1 MTFVERRLTTS
12 IALGEGSYG
21 ESGFDTVTLDG
32 YRMTAAIEKNGIPAM
47 NMAVL
52 RVYGMDPSLMNR
64 LSRVGVVPTA
74 VRNNVVTVMAGD
86 LGGTQSLAFAGVLMD
101 AWADYGGAPEV
112 SFNITA
118 STGYLQN
125 MKPVLPSSYPGPT
138 DVVTIMQNLAN
149 VMGYTLENNF
159 GGPSGIV
166 LSSPYLPGTARP
178 QAIAAAAAA
187 DIFLVLEDDDGIMA
201 IFPKSG
207 ARATAIPLI
216 QPPPYGEMVG
226 YPSYIGPGLIQVK
239 MLYNPGVRFMGN
251 VRIQNSI
258 VTPANGLWRVTKL
271 THSLSSQM
279 PDGDW
284 FTSIVANN
292 QLASVA

>member
-159 GGPSGIV
+159 DGPSGIV
-166 LSSPYLPGTARP
+166 LSSPYLPGTARA